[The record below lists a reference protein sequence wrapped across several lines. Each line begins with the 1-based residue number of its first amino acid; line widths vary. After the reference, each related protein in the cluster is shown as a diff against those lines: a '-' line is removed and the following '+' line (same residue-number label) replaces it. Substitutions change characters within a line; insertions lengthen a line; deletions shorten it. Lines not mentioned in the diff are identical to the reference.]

1 MKLPN
6 IFLAVLAVASLGLA
20 ACDFPEPNVTNKDA
34 QAQKAAAAAASIQFT
49 ENAEIEN
56 IKRRLELTSNPGQIG
71 FILLLNEMGQPV
83 AYMSVRGKV
92 TSGSKRLTQPQVV
105 KCLDLSGSTGCQ
117 WTVTDGPS
125 DEGTYGSSTPYIFFW
140 TTEDQYIQWSG
151 KYLYSDKP
159 LRTSVPALVVETKAA
174 ADKPASP

>member
-1 MKLPN
+1 MNFKN
-6 IFLAVLAVASLGLA
+6 IFLAVAAIASLGLA
-20 ACDFPEPNVTNKDA
+20 ACSMPPVNETNKDV
-34 QAQKAAAAAASIQFT
+34 QAQKAAAAADSIQFT

-71 FILLLNEMGQPV
+71 FILLMNEMGQPV
-83 AYMSVRGKV
+83 AYMSVKGKV
-92 TSGSKRLTQPQVV
+92 TSGSKRLTQPQIV
-105 KCLDLSGSTGCQ
+105 KCLDMVATTSCE
-117 WTVTDGPS
+117 WTVTEGPS

-159 LRTSVPALVVETKAA
+159 LRTSVPPLVV
-174 ADKPASP
+174 ASN